1 MSMYARIL
9 KWQFPTERSG
19 EEISVV
25 GDVVH
30 CALQHGLVT
39 VWTKTRVGDE
49 NVILSSAKTKLY
61 ITYTGEN
68 FPPFDKYVGTVQTGV
83 GLVAHVIQRN

>member
-1 MSMYARIL
+1 MSLQARIL

-19 EEISVV
+19 EEIVV
-25 GDVVH
+25 SGEVVH

-39 VWTKTRVGDE
+39 VWTKVSTDE
-49 NVILSSAKTKLY
+49 GNLILTASKAKLY
-61 ITYTGEN
+61 LVYTGED

-83 GLVAHVIQRN
+83 GLVAHVIKRN